1 MGESTEPK
9 IAGRLFVEA
18 MTLAVRQA
26 MAAARWL
33 KGRVPNRP
41 KLEEFTPEK
50 AALTDAD
57 CVAQEI
63 LLVALHEHFP
73 RVAVVVEEDTPSAAQ
88 FRRQRSRNTVVI
100 DPIDGTLLYLR
111 GEARYAVLV
120 GLEVDGRVEASIV
133 GLPESQTLV
142 RAVRGEGAEISHTGG
157 PFRRARVV
165 GEGRLLLVSTGMAPE
180 LRARLKALGHEIA
193 FGAGAAIGIA
203 PLVEKGSAIRVS
215 TAEEGLSRRA
225 WISTLPTLEAG
236 GAVEAL
242 DGPFP
247 EQCRPGVRGM
257 IVGPSSEAVR
267 RVREAVL

>member
-1 MGESTEPK
+1 MGESSEK
-9 IAGRLFVEA
+9 IAGRRFVEA

-33 KGRVPNRP
+33 KGRVANRP
-41 KLEEFTPEK
+41 KLEELSAEK

-73 RVAVVVEEDTPSAAQ
+73 KVAVVVEEDTPSAAQ
-88 FRRQRSRNTVVI
+88 FRRQRSRYTVVI

-111 GEARYAVLV
+111 GESRYAVLV

-142 RAVRGEGAEISHTGG
+142 RAVRDEGAEISHAGG

-165 GEGRLLLVSTGMAPE
+165 GDGRLLLVSRGMAPE
-180 LRARLKALGHEIA
+180 LRARLEARSHELALA
-193 FGAGAAIGIA
+193 AGGAIGIA
-203 PLVEKGSAIRVS
+203 PLVEKGAALRVS
-215 TAEEGLSRRA
+215 TEEGGLSRRA
-225 WISTLPTLEAG
+225 WVSALPTLEAG
-236 GAVEAL
+236 GVVEAL

-247 EQCRPGVRGM
+247 ERYRPGVPGM
-257 IVGPSSEAVR
+257 IVGPSKEAVKR
-267 RVREAVL
+267 LREAVL